1 MADLHGLI
9 TLHGREGAKQLVAES
24 ERRLVDLAAN
34 VMESESET
42 GITYSGFCLT
52 SLPHRQI
59 DPTAIWERPGEN
71 LTLVVMPGTLR
82 INGKTTQF
90 GVPFGSRARMILLYL
105 QSQAQRTGS
114 PEVELGRSMR
124 EWMLRMNVPLGGKSR
139 DLVREQANRLSAC
152 NLTFFYHGDE
162 GEGFEKDSII
172 KSGFRFAHTPE
183 IDQPN
188 PWVDCVKLGD
198 VFFKAMMS
206 SPVPLRESAVRE
218 ISGKSMALDIYVWL
232 AYLLPNLRAD
242 KMVEWSALYKQF
254 GAGFEEARVFRRCF
268 VEPLNM
274 ALAVYPE
281 AKLRMADKGVMLSP
295 SRMPVES
302 KIHLVRTIE
311 GQGNLDL

>member
-1 MADLHGLI
+1 LI

-206 SPVPLRESAVRE
+206 SPVPLRE
-218 ISGKSMALDIYVWL
+218 
-232 AYLLPNLRAD
+232 
-242 KMVEWSALYKQF
+242 
-254 GAGFEEARVFRRCF
+254 
-268 VEPLNM
+268 
-274 ALAVYPE
+274 
-281 AKLRMADKGVMLSP
+281 
-295 SRMPVES
+295 
-302 KIHLVRTIE
+302 
-311 GQGNLDL
+311 